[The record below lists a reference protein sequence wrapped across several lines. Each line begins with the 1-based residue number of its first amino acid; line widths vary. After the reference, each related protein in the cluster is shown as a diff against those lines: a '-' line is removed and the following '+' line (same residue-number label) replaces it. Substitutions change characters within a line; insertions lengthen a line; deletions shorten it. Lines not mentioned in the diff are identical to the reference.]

1 MWGQKSKFGLF
12 RVQRAKGHKNV
23 QLGFMH
29 VHVLSDNVP
38 NVADSDRGLEVIVGP
53 SAPATGTRPDSGPG
67 TPEKS

>member
-1 MWGQKSKFGLF
+1 MLGQKSKFGLF

-38 NVADSDRGLEVIVGP
+38 NVADSDRGLEGIVGP
-53 SAPATGTRPDSGPG
+53 SVVLPNKRTESIL
-67 TPEKS
+67 